1 MAKKK
6 PKKASKKED
15 AKTKK
20 KLLDKEAKAKQKL
33 LDKEAKAKQKLLDDA
48 AEAEQKLRDYYALG
62 QEILAE
68 SKKAKPKGKK
78 YSAGVIQGF
87 ADKIGKSLDYFEK
100 ARRFAKA
107 YKEKPFEKL
116 CKLRNSK
123 GMPLTTDHVRKLLPL
138 DERLREELQS
148 EAAKNAWGS
157 KRFADEIRKRT
168 GKSSKKRR
176 GPTRPKTG
184 PDALAHIEKMSDGWL
199 RWLDGLQDPGDKK
212 LGREAATVDDLPPQV
227 QQELESTINAIKKL
241 LAEVEE
247 ALKLERKKQGK
258 AKRAKRKKSAKKR
271 PKA

>member
-6 PKKASKKED
+6 PKNVSRKRAPK
-15 AKTKK
+15 
-20 KLLDKEAKAKQKL
+20 
-33 LDKEAKAKQKLLDDA
+33 
-48 AEAEQKLRDYYALG
+48 AEQKLRDYYALG
-62 QEILAE
+62 QEILAA

-123 GMPLTTDHVRKLLPL
+123 GMPLSTDHVRKLLRVKNS
-138 DERLREELQS
+138 ELREELQV
-148 EAAKNAWGS
+148 EAADNDWGS
-157 KRFADEIRKRT
+157 KRLAAEITKRI
-168 GKSSKKRR
+168 GKSSEKRR
-176 GPTRPKTG
+176 GPTRPETRH
-184 PDALAHIEKMSDGWL
+184 DALAHIEKMSDGWL
-199 RWLDGLQDPGDKK
+199 RWFDGLQEPGDERQ
-212 LGREAATVDDLPPQV
+212 GRESAALEDLPKSV
-227 QQELESTINAIKKL
+227 QEKLRRTVSSIKKL

-247 ALKLERKKQGK
+247 ALESERKKQGK
-258 AKRAKRKKSAKKR
+258 PAKRSKSSKKR